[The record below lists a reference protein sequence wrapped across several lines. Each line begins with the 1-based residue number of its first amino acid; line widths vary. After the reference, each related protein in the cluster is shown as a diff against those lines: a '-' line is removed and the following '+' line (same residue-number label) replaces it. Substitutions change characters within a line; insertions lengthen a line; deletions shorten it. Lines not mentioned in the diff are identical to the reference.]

1 MNVVNW
7 PSGTQSRFSM
17 TFLEVSMQRVWVLP
31 LLLWVLLLGACSP
44 KDSSQ
49 ASSDSTAPHATI
61 TLRDGTKLMGAVTS
75 STPTEITLNMDS
87 GGTRTVLTKDVKSM
101 DYGDGSTAATSAANA
116 PAAPATPAAD
126 APRPERVHP
135 EASAIQTK
143 TFVIPAGTEVS
154 VRNDET
160 IDSGSAAEGQTYAA
174 EVTTDVRDANGA
186 VVIPRGANAQLV
198 IKSASGGG
206 RIRGASDLVVDLRSI
221 SVGGKQYL
229 VDASDIEQKGKSG
242 IGANKRTGEFVGG
255 GAALGAVIGAIAGQ
269 GKGAAIGAASG
280 AGAGA
285 LGQILTKGS
294 SVKIPAETLMT
305 FKLDSPV
312 KIVERK

>member
-1 MNVVNW
+1 
-7 PSGTQSRFSM
+7 
-17 TFLEVSMQRVWVLP
+17 MQRVWVFTV
-31 LLLWVLLLGACSP
+31 LLLVLILGACSQ

-49 ASSDSTAPHATI
+49 ASSDAAAPHATVV
-61 TLRDGTKLMGAVTS
+61 LRDGTKLMGTVTS
-75 STPTEITLNMDS
+75 STPSEITLNMDS
-87 GGTRTVLTKDVKSM
+87 GGTRTVLTKDVKSL
-101 DYGDGSTAATSAANA
+101 DYGDPGASAAS
-116 PAAPATPAAD
+116 TPAD
-126 APRPERVHP
+126 TTAPPASQAPQPERVHP
-135 EASAIQTK
+135 EATAIQTK

-160 IDSGSAAEGQTYAA
+160 IDSSNAAEGQTYAA
-174 EVTTDVRDANGA
+174 EVTANVRDAHGA
-186 VVIPRGANAQLV
+186 VVIPQGANAQLV
-198 IKSASGGG
+198 IKSASSGG
-206 RIRGASDLVVDLRSI
+206 RIRGASDLIVDLRSI

-242 IGANKRTGEFVGG
+242 IGTNKRTGEFVGG
-255 GAALGAVIGAIAGQ
+255 GAALGAVIGAIAGH

-285 LGQILTKGS
+285 LTQILTKGS
-294 SVKIPAETLMT
+294 SIKIPAETLMT

>member
-1 MNVVNW
+1 LA
-7 PSGTQSRFSM
+7 
-17 TFLEVSMQRVWVLP
+17 FLEVLMQRVWVFP
-31 LLLWVLLLGACSP
+31 LLLWVLLLGACSQ

-49 ASSDSTAPHATI
+49 ASPDSTAPHATI
-61 TLRDGTKLMGAVTS
+61 TLRDGTKLTGTVTS
-75 STPTEITLNMDS
+75 STPTEVSLNMDS

-101 DYGDGSTAATSAANA
+101 DYGDASTAATSAAANA
-116 PAAPATPAAD
+116 PAAPAPAAPAAAAD

-160 IDSGSAAEGQTYAA
+160 IDSGNASEGQTYAA
-174 EVTTDVRDANGA
+174 EVTADVRDANGA
-186 VVIPRGANAQLV
+186 VVIPRGANAQLL

-242 IGANKRTGEFVGG
+242 IGVNKRTGEFVGG

-269 GKGAAIGAASG
+269 GKGAAIGGISG

>member
-17 TFLEVSMQRVWVLP
+17 IFLEVSMQRVWVLP

-61 TLRDGTKLMGAVTS
+61 MLRDGTKLTGAVTS

-87 GGTRTVLTKDVKSM
+87 GGTRTILTKDVKSL
-101 DYGDGSTAATSAANA
+101 DYGDGSAAA
-116 PAAPATPAAD
+116 PAAAAANTPAPPAAD

-186 VVIPRGANAQLV
+186 VVIPHGANAQLV

>member
-1 MNVVNW
+1 
-7 PSGTQSRFSM
+7 
-17 TFLEVSMQRVWVLP
+17 MQRVWVLT
-31 LLLWVLLLGACSP
+31 LLVLGLILGACSQ

-49 ASSDSTAPHATI
+49 ASSDAAAPHATI
-61 TLRDGTKLMGAVTS
+61 ILRDGTTLMGTGTS
-75 STPTEITLNMDS
+75 STPSEITLNIDG
-87 GGTRTVLTKDVKSM
+87 GGTRTVLPNDVKSLA
-101 DYGDGSTAATSAANA
+101 YGDAAAAAANTPANA
-116 PAAPATPAAD
+116 PANTPAPPAAPAPQ
-126 APRPERVHP
+126 PERVHP
-135 EASAIQTK
+135 EATAIQTK

-160 IDSGSAAEGQTYAA
+160 IDSSNAAEGQTYAA
-174 EVTTDVRDANGA
+174 EVTGSVRDANGA
-186 VVIPRGANAQLV
+186 VVIPQGANAQLV
-198 IKSASGGG
+198 IKSASSDG

-229 VDASDIEQKGKSG
+229 VDASDLEQKGKSG

-285 LGQILTKGS
+285 LTQILTKGS
-294 SVKIPAETLMT
+294 SVKVPAETLMT
-305 FKLDSPV
+305 FKLDSPM

>member
-1 MNVVNW
+1 
-7 PSGTQSRFSM
+7 M
-17 TFLEVSMQRVWVLP
+17 TFLEVSMQRVWVLS
-31 LLLWVLLLGACSP
+31 LLLWVLLLGACSQ
-44 KDSSQ
+44 KDAGQ

-61 TLRDGTKLMGAVTS
+61 TLRDGTKLAGTVTS
-75 STPTEITLNMDS
+75 STPTEVTLNMDS

-101 DYGDGSTAATSAANA
+101 DYGDGSAAAASAAANA
-116 PAAPATPAAD
+116 PAAANALSTPAAD
-126 APRPERVHP
+126 APRPDRVHP

-143 TFVIPAGTEVS
+143 TFVIPAGTEVT

-160 IDSGSAAEGQTYAA
+160 IDSANAAEGQTYAA
-174 EVTTDVRDANGA
+174 EVTADVRDANGA
-186 VVIPRGANAQLV
+186 VVLPRGANAQLV

-206 RIRGASDLVVDLRSI
+206 RIRGASDLVIDLRSI

-229 VDASDIEQKGKSG
+229 VDASDIEQQGKSG
-242 IGANKRTGEFVGG
+242 LGANKRTGEFVGG
-255 GAALGAVIGAIAGQ
+255 GAALGAVIGAIAGG
-269 GKGAAIGAASG
+269 GKGAAIGAGSG

-285 LGQILTKGS
+285 LGQILTKGK
-294 SVKIPAETLMT
+294 SVKIPAETAMT

>member
-1 MNVVNW
+1 LA
-7 PSGTQSRFSM
+7 
-17 TFLEVSMQRVWVLP
+17 FLEVFMRRVWVF
-31 LLLWVLLLGACSP
+31 LLLFWILLLGACSQ

-49 ASSDSTAPHATI
+49 ASPDSTAPHATI
-61 TLRDGTKLMGAVTS
+61 MLRDGTKLTGTVTS
-75 STPTEITLNMDS
+75 SKPTEVTLNMDS
-87 GGTRTVLTKDVKSM
+87 GGTRTVLTKDVKSV
-101 DYGDGSTAATSAANA
+101 DYGDGRTAATPAAANA
-116 PAAPATPAAD
+116 PAAPPASAAD

-160 IDSGSAAEGQTYAA
+160 IDSGNASEGQTYAA
-174 EVTTDVRDANGA
+174 EVTADVRDANGA

-229 VDASDIEQKGKSG
+229 VDARDIEQKGNSG
-242 IGANKRTGEFVGG
+242 VGVNKRTGEFVGG

>member
-1 MNVVNW
+1 
-7 PSGTQSRFSM
+7 
-17 TFLEVSMQRVWVLP
+17 MQRVCVLA
-31 LLLWVLLLGACSP
+31 LLLWVLLLAACSQ

-61 TLRDGTKLMGAVTS
+61 TLRDGTKVAGTVTS
-75 STPTEITLNMDS
+75 STPTEVTLNMDS

-101 DYGDGSTAATSAANA
+101 EYGDGSTAASSAAA
-116 PAAPATPAAD
+116 AAPSLPAPPVAD

-160 IDSGSAAEGQTYAA
+160 IDSGNASDGQTYAA
-174 EVTTDVRDANGA
+174 EVTADVRDANGA

-206 RIRGASDLVVDLRSI
+206 HIRGASDLVVDLRSI

-294 SVKIPAETLMT
+294 SVKIPAETVMT